1 MLKLTLILAFVFLCS
16 DFNYGQDPNEVW
28 NPEKKTFGLYKEQ
41 NWSEL
46 IFWGK
51 KAISEGN
58 DYFYL
63 RMRLGIAF
71 YKRNNYHYKND
82 CSQYLI

>member
-1 MLKLTLILAFVFLCS
+1 MFKLILVFVFVFLG
-16 DFNYGQDPNEVW
+16 FGFTYGQDPNKVW
-28 NPEKKTFGLYKEQ
+28 NPEQKTFNLYKER

-46 IFWGK
+46 IFWGE
-51 KAISEGN
+51 KAINEGN

-71 YKRNNYHYKND
+71 YES
-82 CSQYLI
+82 C